1 VRSTLYSY
9 LWSEAGAQSSFEESF
24 GLTFGYPAL
33 VAFSLDKVQQAY
45 YQHLQQRLQ
54 QQQ

>member
-1 VRSTLYSY
+1 LYSY

-33 VAFSLDKVQQAY
+33 VAFSLDKVTTTA
-45 YQHLQQRLQ
+45 LSAVATAIVVAVA
-54 QQQ
+54 